1 MRELSLHILDLA
13 QNSIEAGA
21 HNVIIEINENENGF
35 FVFRISDDGHGMSEE
50 MVQKIRDPFVTT
62 RTTRKVGMGIPFMDM
77 VTKQCGGHLLIQSRK
92 GKGTVVEAAFAKDNI
107 DRPPLGDIVSSI
119 KVLLVGTPYLEL
131 KFIYK
136 IGTSGFDIDTRVIR
150 SLLGDEA
157 DFTRPE
163 VYTWLEEY
171 LKQEISQLGVSRR
184 YKMKTLEDLKALREK
199 LKADMKVRQND
210 GTKIIIGMGTC
221 GIAAGAREV
230 MSAVL
235 NELAV
240 RKLNDVQ
247 VQQTGCIGM
256 CEKEVLV
263 DIVRPGEPRITY
275 GKVKPEDVK
284 KIIAEHVVNGR
295 IVEEMV
301 VGKIM
306 QD

>member
-1 MRELSLHILDLA
+1 
-13 QNSIEAGA
+13 
-21 HNVIIEINENENGF
+21 
-35 FVFRISDDGHGMSEE
+35 
-50 MVQKIRDPFVTT
+50 
-62 RTTRKVGMGIPFMDM
+62 
-77 VTKQCGGHLLIQSRK
+77 
-92 GKGTVVEAAFAKDNI
+92 
-107 DRPPLGDIVSSI
+107 
-119 KVLLVGTPYLEL
+119 
-131 KFIYK
+131 
-136 IGTSGFDIDTRVIR
+136 
-150 SLLGDEA
+150 
-157 DFTRPE
+157 
-163 VYTWLEEY
+163 
-171 LKQEISQLGVSRR
+171 
-184 YKMKTLEDLKALREK
+184 MKTLEDLKALREK

-247 VQQTGCIGM
+247 VQQTGCICM